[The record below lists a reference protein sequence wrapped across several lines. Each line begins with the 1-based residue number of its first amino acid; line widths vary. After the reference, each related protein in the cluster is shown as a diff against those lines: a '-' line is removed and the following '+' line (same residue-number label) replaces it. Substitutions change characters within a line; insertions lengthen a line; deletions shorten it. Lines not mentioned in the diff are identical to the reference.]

1 MRMLV
6 IHLIIALTAGIVI
19 RTKFETEYTDLVGA
33 HLEVEEWLRGF
44 EFHAVGLLELL
55 GIREVLHLES
65 YPPEHP
71 SVQSTSL
78 P

>member
-1 MRMLV
+1 MFV
-6 IHLIIALTAGIVI
+6 IHSIIALTAGIVI
-19 RTKFETEYTDLVGA
+19 RTNFEKEYTDLVGA
-33 HLEVEEWLRGF
+33 HLEVEHWLRGF
-44 EFHAVGLLELL
+44 EFHAAGLLELL
-55 GIREVLHLES
+55 GIRVVLHPES

>member
-6 IHLIIALTAGIVI
+6 IHSIIALTAGIVI
-19 RTKFETEYTDLVGA
+19 RRNFEKEYTDLVGA
-33 HLEVEEWLRGF
+33 QLEVEDWLRGF
-44 EFHAVGLLELL
+44 EFHAAGVLELL